1 MTPDALKAAIQEA
14 LQAQFNAGAA
24 VTRLSLV
31 FDAVHPPKSETP
43 PTSSEQP
50 ETQA

>member
-24 VTRLSLV
+24 VTRLSMI
-31 FDAVHPPKSETP
+31 FDVLHPEHPE
-43 PTSSEQP
+43 P
-50 ETQA
+50 ETQPEAPTEA